1 MPPFFPLIF
10 VLAVE
15 LFALKIQNSNVKGIK
30 MGIENPLLESIIN
43 IQQFANGT
51 TLYSQDEN
59 DLETALNISGSL
71 AKI

>member
-1 MPPFFPLIF
+1 
-10 VLAVE
+10 
-15 LFALKIQNSNVKGIK
+15 

-59 DLETALNISGSL
+59 DLETALNISGSS
-71 AKI
+71 AKMSGLRVSNTQNRSHVNWQI